1 MSNPNNLS
9 ATELENLYNIVA
21 NSVKGAPGIAGCA
34 VSLSKEE
41 QENLEKLK
49 TPIDIQS
56 TDTNQSKQV
65 SPVITV
71 DKNKTATIKEEWL
84 EFPQI
89 DIKSY
94 TKDQIKPS
102 SIIVKVLDCSNPED
116 VITLNDILNKQQSG
130 LINISSSEKQFSQLT
145 GNWKF
150 LIIYSKLLFKK
161 IL

>member
-1 MSNPNNLS
+1 M
-9 ATELENLYNIVA
+9 AF
-21 NSVKGAPGIAGCA
+21 G
-34 VSLSKEE
+34 
-41 QENLEKLK
+41 
-49 TPIDIQS
+49 
-56 TDTNQSKQV
+56 
-65 SPVITV
+65 
-71 DKNKTATIKEEWL
+71 KNKTATIKEEWL

-94 TKDQIKPS
+94 TKAQIKPS